1 MNSKNNFFIL
11 IFFLLFFISVSFII
25 LDISNFSKRHWT
37 SFFDHELTLSYNSLL
52 FNSGIKHE
60 YVDHSGY
67 FTILFLSFFYKILD
81 ILNYVNISNFNEFRE
96 VNNIDNVL
104 QELIVYARIFAA
116 GSVSFFLF
124 LVFCTF
130 NYFTKNKI
138 FSFMLLL
145 LVISSLGSI
154 IHIIQLRTELI
165 AMIFLLLSFLS
176 LRFSFDKQNF
186 SYFIFFL
193 IFFYCSVLNKSQVF
207 LYLPGIL
214 FLAKSNTKSLWKLN
228 LENFRFITNKNLK
241 FLIIFIIF
249 FYLILKFYSSSQKNI
264 LSPIFIILTFSFI
277 NTFFY
282 YYLKK
287 YNLRIEENLIAINL
301 CIILSYL
308 LFKNIL
314 FIHPSTNE
322 MAFINSFTNLIGNS
336 KYISTDINLI
346 KYIELNSYQIILV
359 IFSVIINFIFKN
371 KLSKDQIIFN
381 LNCILIFSF
390 ISLIH
395 LMRPNLYYFI
405 FSDFFLILSFCNF
418 SKFFNLKKIFIYLP
432 ILVILIY
439 PQFNVIQEYLNSI
452 KINQTKVLCKDTY
465 FYDWHKKIKRD
476 KFINFCEQNLN

>member
-1 MNSKNNFFIL
+1 MNSKKNFLIL
-11 IFFLLFFISVSFII
+11 IFFSLFFMSVCFVI
-25 LDISNFSKRHWT
+25 LDISDFSKRHWT

-52 FNSGIKHE
+52 FNSGIKQE

-81 ILNYVNISNFNEFRE
+81 ILNYINISNFNEFRD
-96 VNNIDNVL
+96 VNNIDYVL

-116 GSVSFFLF
+116 GSVSLFLF

-130 NYFTKNKI
+130 NYFTKDKI
-138 FSFMLLL
+138 FSFLLL
-145 LVISSLGSI
+145 LLIISSLGSI

-186 SYFIFFL
+186 NYFILFL

-214 FLAKSNTKSLWKLN
+214 FLAKANTKNLWKLN
-228 LENFRFITNKNLK
+228 LENFKFIKNKNLK
-241 FLIIFIIF
+241 FVIVSIIF
-249 FYLILKFYSSSQKNI
+249 FYLILKFYSSPQKNI

-277 NTFFY
+277 NIFFY

-287 YNLRIEENLIAINL
+287 YNLRIEENLITINF

-322 MAFINSFTNLIGNS
+322 MAFINSFTNVIGNS
-336 KYISTDINLI
+336 KYISNNFNFVN
-346 KYIELNSYQIILV
+346 YIQLNSYQTILL
-359 IFSVIINFIFKN
+359 IFGLIINFIFKN

-381 LNCILIFSF
+381 LNCILVFLF
-390 ISLIH
+390 INLIH

-405 FSDFFLILSFCNF
+405 FSDFFLVLSFCNF
-418 SKFFNLKKIFIYLP
+418 GKFFNPKKIFIFLP
-432 ILVILIY
+432 VLVILIY
-439 PQFNVIQEYLNSI
+439 PQFNTIQKYLNSI
-452 KINQTKVLCKDTY
+452 EINQTKVLCEDTY
-465 FYDWHKKIKRD
+465 FYDWHKKINKN
-476 KFINFCEQNLN
+476 KFINFCNQSLN

>member
-1 MNSKNNFFIL
+1 MSKKNNLLIL
-11 IFFLLFFISVSFII
+11 IFFSLFFMSVCFII

-67 FTILFLSFFYKILD
+67 FTILFLSIFYKILD
-81 ILNYVNISNFNEFRE
+81 ILNYINISNFNEFRE
-96 VNNIDNVL
+96 VDNIDNVL
-104 QELIVYARIFAA
+104 QELIVYTRIFAA
-116 GSVSFFLF
+116 GSFSLFLF
-124 LVFCTF
+124 LVFYIF
-130 NYFTKNKI
+130 NYFSKNKI
-138 FSFMLLL
+138 FSFTLLL
-145 LVISSLGSI
+145 LIISSLGSI

-214 FLAKSNTKSLWKLN
+214 FLAKANTKNLWKLN
-228 LENFRFITNKNLK
+228 LENFRFIKNKNLK
-241 FLIIFIIF
+241 FVTICIIF
-249 FYLILKFYSSSQKNI
+249 FYLILKFYSSPQQNI
-264 LSPIFIILTFSFI
+264 LSPIFIIMVFSFI
-277 NTFFY
+277 NIFFY

-287 YNLRIEENLIAINL
+287 YDLNIEENLNTINI

-322 MAFINSFTNLIGNS
+322 IAFINSFTNLIGNT
-336 KYISTDINLI
+336 KYISNNFNFVN
-346 KYIELNSYQIILV
+346 YIQLNSYQTILV
-359 IFSVIINFIFKN
+359 IFSLIINFIFKN

-381 LNCILIFSF
+381 LNCILVFLF

-439 PQFNVIQEYLNSI
+439 PQFNVIQKYLNSI
-452 KINQTKVLCKDTY
+452 EINQTKVLCEDTY

-476 KFINFCEQNLN
+476 KFVNFCEQNLN